1 MTPHTVP
8 VTELGSSPL
17 LPRLDASLRHV
28 LNRVHDHS
36 SPMRLA
42 CGGMDGE
49 LRLMYSKTPLPGLAM
64 WARQRFVLGSHAG
77 ALCMEGLGL
86 SGLLRERR
94 AELLPA
100 PLRTVL
106 LADALQPVTHALEE
120 TTRLRFEWLPGDA
133 PDLSAREDAIGF
145 EWRGGTGASLRGLV
159 AFDEAPSLEA
169 VLPAFQRRSH
179 SMSPVLDTLRI
190 PLRFEVGS
198 TTLPLAE
205 VRGIVPGDVI
215 GIERWTSAGAAIH
228 VSARVGGPHGMRL
241 AGRADGTRIT
251 IDSIGETPM
260 HTDELSAPELS
271 ESDASGL
278 PLTRLDALEVV
289 LRFEVGELSV
299 SLGELRHLRPGH
311 VFDLEQALNRSTV
324 RILAHGNVLGKGSLV
339 AVGERLGVRV
349 SDFALGAL

>member
-1 MTPHTVP
+1 MTREP
-8 VTELGSSPL
+8 VTELSESTL
-17 LPRLDASLRHV
+17 LPRLDASLQRA
-28 LNRVHDHS
+28 LNRVHDDS
-36 SPMRLA
+36 VPLRFS
-42 CGGMDGE
+42 CGGTDGE
-49 LRLMYSKTPLPGLAM
+49 LRLTYYKTPLPGLVM
-64 WARQRFVLGSHAG
+64 WARHRFMLGSHAG
-77 ALCMEGLGL
+77 VLCMDGVGL
-86 SGLLRERR
+86 SQLLRERR

-100 PLRTVL
+100 QLRTVL
-106 LADALQPVTHALEE
+106 LADALQHVVHALEE
-120 TTRLRFEWLPGDA
+120 STRLRFEWTPGDA

-145 EWRGGTGASLRGLV
+145 EWRGRDGALLRGLA
-159 AFDEAPSLEA
+159 AFDDARSLEA
-169 VLPAFQRRSH
+169 VLPAFTRRSRIQ
-179 SMSPVLDTLRI
+179 SPLLDKLRM

-215 GIERWTSAGAAIH
+215 GIERWTSAGAALH
-228 VSARVGGPHGMRL
+228 VSTRVGGLHGMRL

-260 HTDELSAPELS
+260 HTDELSATGLS
-271 ESDASGL
+271 EADAAGL

-299 SLGELRHLRPGH
+299 SLGELRNLRPGH